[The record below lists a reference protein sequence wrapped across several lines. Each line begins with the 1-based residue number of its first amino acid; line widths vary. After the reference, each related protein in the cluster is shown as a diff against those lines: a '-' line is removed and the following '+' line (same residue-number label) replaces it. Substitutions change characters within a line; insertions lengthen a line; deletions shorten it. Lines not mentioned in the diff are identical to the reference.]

1 LPSKNPYTDAILSIA
16 DEYKNL
22 IKTSKKKGNRVPKTM
37 HDRPK
42 DSVLFPKLMASQKRA
57 GITKPKRRNIVG

>member
-22 IKTSKKKGNRVPKTM
+22 IGHSKKKGNKTPETMTELPKNYEMFPKTQRQLKGM
-37 HDRPK
+37 GVKSRPK
-42 DSVLFPKLMASQKRA
+42 
-57 GITKPKRRNIVG
+57 RNIIG